1 MMPPHPYQS
10 ECTQVP
16 LYHTPRVNAAE
27 RYSVELPEPLA
38 RAAQSAEVGAGLRP
52 HGPHLSH
59 LMPYVAFIAVVVRK
73 VAALL
78 IYAVTLPPVSHNSCW
93 PFSQVRKGSLVH
105 VTGRLRIDKYQD
117 HYQNLQISVVIMAEE
132 VSARAREH

>member
-1 MMPPHPYQS
+1 MVLTYLTS
-10 ECTQVP
+10 CRG
-16 LYHTPRVNAAE
+16 LYCCG
-27 RYSVELPEPLA
+27 
-38 RAAQSAEVGAGLRP
+38 SAHV
-52 HGPHLSH
+52 S
-59 LMPYVAFIAVVVRK
+59 
-73 VAALL
+73 ALL
-78 IYAVTLPPVSHNSCW
+78 IYAVTLPPVSHSSCW